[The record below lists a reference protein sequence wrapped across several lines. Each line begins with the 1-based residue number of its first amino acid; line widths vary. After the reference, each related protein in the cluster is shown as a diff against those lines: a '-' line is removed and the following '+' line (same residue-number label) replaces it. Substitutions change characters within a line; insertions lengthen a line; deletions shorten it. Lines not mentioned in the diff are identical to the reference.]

1 MRKRNANP
9 QQKPIQNDCNFS
21 ANKRLE
27 HQKHVEEARRQ
38 SIGSQIVGKV
48 YPNHRTKLLTNQKS
62 ILIVELT
69 A

>member
-21 ANKRLE
+21 ANKK
-27 HQKHVEEARRQ
+27 KHVEEARRQ